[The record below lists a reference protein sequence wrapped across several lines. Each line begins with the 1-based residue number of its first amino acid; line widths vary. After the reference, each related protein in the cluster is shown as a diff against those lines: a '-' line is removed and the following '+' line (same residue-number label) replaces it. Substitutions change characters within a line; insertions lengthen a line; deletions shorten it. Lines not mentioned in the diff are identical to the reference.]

1 MQISALNG
9 TNFNASQKANTN
21 KSKHL
26 NRMDISFGGNISS
39 QDALSKLSK
48 DNSNIVFKAN
58 PKTNKV
64 NINGQNINRKNIL
77 VTGASGYIGSHT
89 AKYLLE
95 NGYDIVTIDNYTLGN
110 NEATKELKKIAKENG
125 AKFKTYAVDIA
136 DRNKVGKIFQENK
149 IDAVVHFAAYSQ
161 VGESVKNPYKYYLNN
176 TAKTT
181 MLLDEMNKAGVNKIV
196 FSSTAAT
203 YGDPDE
209 IPIRENT
216 SQIPINPYGK
226 SKLMIEN
233 IMDDADK
240 AYGLK
245 SVRLRYFNVAGS
257 ATDGR
262 LGEEHN
268 PETHLIPNILYAAKA
283 QAKGEAGKPFRMFGT
298 DYPTP
303 DGTCVRDYI
312 HVEDLARAHELA
324 LQKLLNG
331 GDTAYYNLGSGSGY
345 SVKEVYETAKD
356 VTGVDIP
363 LVIEEKRAGDPPT
376 LIASNEKA
384 KAELGWEPQKS
395 LEDMVSSAWNWI
407 KKDRWNKHQ

>member
-1 MQISALNG
+1 MKIGAIRNV
-9 TNFNASQKANTN
+9 
-21 KSKHL
+21 
-26 NRMDISFGGNISS
+26 SFG
-39 QDALSKLSK
+39 K
-48 DNSNIVFKAN
+48 VAN
-58 PKTNKV
+58 PND
-64 NINGQNINRKNIL
+64 KNDIL

-89 AKYLLE
+89 AKHLLE
-95 NGYDIVTIDNYTLGN
+95 NGFDVVAVDDYSLGN
-110 NEATKELKKIAKENG
+110 LEASKELKKIAQENG
-125 AKFKTYAVDIA
+125 RNYTSYVADIS
-136 DRNKVGKIFQENK
+136 DRPVMSKILKDNGV
-149 IDAVVHFAAYSQ
+149 DAVVHFAAYSQ

-181 MLLDEMNKAGVNKIV
+181 VLLDEMNKAGVDKIV

-203 YGDPDE
+203 YGEPDE
-209 IPIRENT
+209 IPIKET
-216 SQIPINPYGK
+216 TTQKPINPYGK

-245 SVRLRYFNVAGS
+245 SIRLRYFNVAGS
-257 ATDGR
+257 ATDGK

-283 QAKGEAGKPFRMFGT
+283 QEAGVGGKPFKMFGT

-312 HVEDLARAHELA
+312 HVEDLARAHGLA
-324 LQKLLNG
+324 LNKLLAG
-331 GDTAYYNLGSGSGY
+331 GETAYYNLGSGSGY
-345 SVKEVYETAKD
+345 SVKEVYETAKE

-363 LVIEEKRAGDPPT
+363 LVVEDRREGDPPT

-384 KAELGWEPQKS
+384 KEELGWEPKKS
-395 LEDMVSSAWNWI
+395 LKDMISSAWNWI
-407 KKDRWNKHQ
+407 KNDSWKKH

>member
-1 MQISALNG
+1 MQV
-9 TNFNASQKANTN
+9 NAIGNVSVNKTNTN
-21 KSKHL
+21 IAKSKGFS
-26 NRMDISFGGNISS
+26 RMDISFSGNVRSK
-39 QDALSKLSK
+39 DVTSKLSK
-48 DNSNIVFKAN
+48 ENSNLVFTAN
-58 PKTNKV
+58 DKTTKV
-64 NINGQNINRKNIL
+64 SINGKNIDRKNIL

-110 NEATKELKKIAKENG
+110 KDANKELKKIAKENG
-125 AKFKTYAVDIA
+125 AKFKSYSVDIA
-136 DRNKVGKIFQENK
+136 DSKGVGKIFKDNK

-161 VGESVKNPYKYYLNN
+161 VGESVKDPYKYYLNN

-181 MLLDEMNKAGVNKIV
+181 MLLDEMRKANVNKIV

-203 YGDPDE
+203 YGDPDANE
-209 IPIRENT
+209 IPIKEST
-216 SQIPINPYGK
+216 PQKPINPYGK

-245 SVRLRYFNVAGS
+245 SIRLRYFNVAGS

-283 QAKGEAGKPFRMFGT
+283 QAKGEGGKPFKMFGT

-312 HVEDLARAHELA
+312 HVEDLARAHGLA
-324 LQKLLNG
+324 LQKLMNG
-331 GDTAYYNLGSGSGY
+331 GETGFYNLGSGSGY

-363 LVIEEKRAGDPPT
+363 LVIEDKRAGDPPT

-384 KAELGWEPQKS
+384 KEELGWEPQKS
-395 LEDMVSSAWNWI
+395 LEDMISSAWNWI
-407 KKDRWNKHQ
+407 KNDKWKKH